1 MAMSAQTRAEERF
14 LVRFGELTFGE
25 RVLETMAS
33 IGFDAFGFSD
43 MGMSGPF
50 GVTAVV
56 EIVDRH
62 DGRIVWRVRD
72 DAQTVRAHYDLIA
85 RELHTVD
92 AATFAAE
99 WDLR

>member
-1 MAMSAQTRAEERF
+1 MSAQTRAEERF

-25 RVLETMAS
+25 QILETMAS
-33 IGFDAFGFSD
+33 VGFDAFGFSD
-43 MGMSGPF
+43 MGVSGPL

-56 EIVDRH
+56 EIIDRQ
-62 DGRIVWRVRD
+62 DGRIVWRARD
-72 DAQTVRAHYDLIA
+72 EAEAVRAHYDLIA